1 MEKKFNKT
9 FIIIF
14 CILGAICGLLMS
26 IMFAAKQHTEVTI
39 MTLENGDTYYSFKSN
54 YLKDGDTHVII
65 KDRDTVLTGVVVDGV
80 WK

>member
-1 MEKKFNKT
+1 MEKEFNKT
-9 FIIIF
+9 LIIIF
-14 CILGAICGLLMS
+14 CFLGIVCGILVTITFDL
-26 IMFAAKQHTEVTI
+26 KQHTEVTI

-65 KDRDTVLTGVVVDGV
+65 KDRDTVLSGVVVDGV

>member
-1 MEKKFNKT
+1 MEKEFNKT
-9 FIIIF
+9 LIIILCF
-14 CILGAICGLLMS
+14 LGFVCAILVT
-26 IMFAAKQHTEVTI
+26 IMFDAKQHTEVTI